1 MWNSLQVVFMYLL
14 AGELNLPMQF
24 IQGKDRD
31 QSVLFPQTL
40 NQIIDGEHEVRVI
53 DSFINSI
60 QIEDY
65 DFKVKSSFE
74 GRPSYTPKTY

>member
-1 MWNSLQVVFMYLL
+1 MWNSLQVVFMNLL
-14 AGELNLPMQF
+14 AGKLNLPMQF

-53 DSFINSI
+53 DSFVNSI
-60 QIEDY
+60 QI
-65 DFKVKSSFE
+65 
-74 GRPSYTPKTY
+74 